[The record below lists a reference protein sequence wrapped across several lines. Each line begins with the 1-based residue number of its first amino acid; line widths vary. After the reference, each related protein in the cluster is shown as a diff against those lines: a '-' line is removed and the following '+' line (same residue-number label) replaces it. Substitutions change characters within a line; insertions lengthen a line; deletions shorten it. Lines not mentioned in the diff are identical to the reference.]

1 MRIDKAL
8 KKAEGLVS
16 TERAE
21 VYGDARLNHQRIATM
36 WSVFFG
42 VKVTVPMVYLAMVA
56 VKMSRLINTP
66 DHEDSW
72 VDICG
77 YGALGAEEK
86 NDK

>member
-1 MRIDKAL
+1 MRRDKAL

-16 TERAE
+16 TESAE

-36 WSVFFG
+36 RSVIFG

>member
-1 MRIDKAL
+1 MKRDKAL

-36 WSVFFG
+36 WSVLFG

-56 VKMSRLINTP
+56 VKMSNMNTP
-66 DHEDSW
+66 DHKDSW
-72 VDICG
+72 VVFVDMVR
-77 YGALGAEEK
+77 
-86 NDK
+86 